1 MHPAP
6 SVILFSVLSG
16 AGFGLLAYLGLGVV
30 TPAGWVAFWWW
41 GLGYGLA
48 VIGLLASTF
57 HLGNPQRAWR
67 AFTQWRSS
75 WLSREAWASVATLL
89 LLAPVALSDWLGLGW
104 PRGLGVVGAALAL
117 LTVFTTSMIYTQIKA
132 VPRWHHWITPM
143 MFLGFAIAGGAV
155 LAGQVWA
162 WAVLIVLAGI
172 LAAVWKIGDGQFG
185 RAAQTLGTATGLGV
199 IGEVTVFEQAH
210 TAGNYLLR
218 EMIFVVGRKHAD
230 TLRRLTLIF
239 AVLLPALL
247 VTALPTFVGFGLAAV
262 SHLIGALAAR
272 WLFFA
277 EAEHV
282 VGLYYGKR

>member
-1 MHPAP
+1 
-6 SVILFSVLSG
+6 
-16 AGFGLLAYLGLGVV
+16 
-30 TPAGWVAFWWW
+30 
-41 GLGYGLA
+41 
-48 VIGLLASTF
+48 
-57 HLGNPQRAWR
+57 
-67 AFTQWRSS
+67 
-75 WLSREAWASVATLL
+75 
-89 LLAPVALSDWLGLGW
+89 
-104 PRGLGVVGAALAL
+104 
-117 LTVFTTSMIYTQIKA
+117 
-132 VPRWHHWITPM
+132 
-143 MFLGFAIAGGAV
+143 
-155 LAGQVWA
+155 
-162 WAVLIVLAGI
+162 
-172 LAAVWKIGDGQFG
+172 
-185 RAAQTLGTATGLGV
+185 LGV

-262 SHLIGALAAR
+262 THLIGALAAR